1 MNPRDQILK
10 ARLLTDFM
18 FFARWFFK
26 IREGAFFQVLPFL
39 VEIAETLER
48 VAAGEIK
55 RLIINIPPRYGKT
68 VLVVHLFISW
78 CLANNPKARFIHLSY
93 ADDLVLDNSAAVR
106 EIVKSEDY
114 RRLFGVEVR
123 KDTDSK
129 KKWYTDQGGGLYA
142 TSSGGQVTGFGAGL
156 RERIRTGTGSPADG
170 FGGAIIIDDPIK
182 PEDAYSEAIRGRI
195 NRRHNSTFKSR
206 TNSKDTPIIVVMQ
219 RIHEIDY
226 TGFLLDGGSGEKWEH
241 LCIPALSPT
250 GEPLWPEMH
259 DLDALAAMEAADP
272 YTYAGQYLQRPSPLG
287 GGVFKDEW
295 WQYHSVTPRLQWR
308 AIYADTAQKT
318 KEQND
323 WSVFQCWGK
332 SWNGMAILVD
342 QIRGKWEA
350 PELLVQA
357 RAFWKK
363 HKAAP
368 REHGH
373 LRAMEVEDKVSGT
386 GLIQT
391 LRREG
396 IPMVEIPRGTDK
408 YQRALDAAPSIQ
420 AGLVSLPQD
429 APWLS
434 GFLGEHSA
442 FPKGANDDQIDPM
455 MDAVLDIVG
464 GGVQDYGS
472 LL

>member
-1 MNPRDQILK
+1 MRDQILK
-10 ARLLTDFM
+10 ARLLTDLL
-18 FFARWFFK
+18 FFARWMFK
-26 IREGAFFQVLPFL
+26 VREGTLFQALPFL
-39 VEIAETLER
+39 VRIAETLEQ
-48 VAAGEIK
+48 VAAGEIT

-68 VLVVHLFISW
+68 VLVVHLFIAW
-78 CLANNPKARFIHLSY
+78 CLANNPRARFIHLSY

-106 EIVKSEDY
+106 EIVKSDDY
-114 RRLFGVEVR
+114 QRLFGIQIR
-123 KDTDSK
+123 KDADSK
-129 KKWYTDQGGGLYA
+129 KKWYTDQGGGMYA

-156 RERIRTGTGSPADG
+156 RDRIRLGTGSPADG

-182 PEDAYSEAIRGRI
+182 PEDAYSETIRGRI
-195 NRRHNSTFKSR
+195 NRRHNSTFRSR
-206 TNSKDTPIIVVMQ
+206 VNSKDTPIIVVMQ
-219 RIHEIDY
+219 RIHELDY
-226 TGFLLDGGSGEKWEH
+226 TGFLLDGGSGEEWTH
-241 LCIPALSPT
+241 LCIPVRDED
-250 GEPLWPEMH
+250 GVPLWPDMH
-259 DLDALAAMEAADP
+259 DAETLAAMEASDP
-272 YTYAGQYLQRPSPLG
+272 YTFAGQYMQRPAPLG

-295 WQYHSVTPRLQWR
+295 WRYHSVTPRLQWR

-323 WSVFQCWGK
+323 WTVMQCWGK
-332 SWNGMAILVD
+332 SWDGQAILVD

-373 LRAMEVEDKVSGT
+373 LRAMKIEDKVSGT

-391 LRREG
+391 LQREG
-396 IPMVEIPRGTDK
+396 VPVVPIQRNIDK

-434 GFLGEHSA
+434 GFLGEHGA
-442 FPKGANDDQIDPM
+442 FPNGAHDDQIDPM

-464 GGVQDYGS
+464 GGVRDYS
-472 LL
+472 KML